1 MLSRIL
7 ILSLLFILV
16 KSDVKSYAGD
26 QILRLRLTSDREAQV
41 VLGLDELDFWTGVGL
56 NR

>member
-1 MLSRIL
+1 MLLRIL

-16 KSDVKSYAGD
+16 KSDVMSYAGD
-26 QILRLRLTSDREAQV
+26 QILRLRLTSDRDAQI
-41 VLGLDELDFWTGVGL
+41 VLGLEELDFWTGVGL

>member
-1 MLSRIL
+1 MLLRIL

-41 VLGLDELDFWTGVGL
+41 VLGLEELDLWTGVGL

>member
-1 MLSRIL
+1 MLLRIL

-26 QILRLRLTSDREAQV
+26 QILRLRLTSDREAQI
-41 VLGLDELDFWTGVGL
+41 VLGSEELDFWTGVGL

>member
-1 MLSRIL
+1 M
-7 ILSLLFILV
+7 LV
-16 KSDVKSYAGD
+16 KSDVQSYAGD

-41 VLGLDELDFWTGVGL
+41 VLGLEELDLWTGVGL